1 MAWLKGTATFSHGD
15 GQPEY
20 FWLGNNPS
28 EDAIDDMKIHVH
40 NEIGDPDGY
49 RVTKFEIL
57 EELPADLLA
66 KKIKCAEAELRAAQN
81 WLFELQAMVKL

>member
-1 MAWLKGTATFSHGD
+1 MPWLKGIASFKHGH

-28 EDAIDDMKIHVH
+28 EATIEDMKDHVH
-40 NEIGDPDGY
+40 NEIGDPEGF
-49 RVTKFEIL
+49 RATKFEIL